1 MRIHFTLSLVNIT
14 GRFTPEFFNVV
25 PPTAQSTNVCGA
37 GSHLPRDLLDRRI
50 SPKRPNVKW
59 GQPGSTVR
67 LCDLDSQRSKA
78 EHIHVEAN
86 VTFSTEFTLHLR
98 PGKINVRLGTSGG
111 RNMVKLSLNPRH
123 VVYSDTQTHW
133 ITGCLSLPHC
143 RHCLYM
149 LDLVFSSTTCT
160 RLKAVHRALLR
171 MAARHGRYPQKRNP
185 DLYTRLLHK
194 SPTYTTD
201 NVATLVYWE

>member
-1 MRIHFTLSLVNIT
+1 MNPWDRNIVRDWYLRFHESVERFNDGAMWTLIAYENS
-14 GRFTPEFFNVV
+14 FH
-25 PPTAQSTNVCGA
+25 AQPGEYNGEIYTRVFQRCPADSTEHKCVWA

-123 VVYSDTQTHW
+123 VVYSDTQTH
-133 ITGCLSLPHC
+133 
-143 RHCLYM
+143 
-149 LDLVFSSTTCT
+149 
-160 RLKAVHRALLR
+160 
-171 MAARHGRYPQKRNP
+171 
-185 DLYTRLLHK
+185 
-194 SPTYTTD
+194 
-201 NVATLVYWE
+201 